1 MNKNQKIVIDLGSV
15 RLDLSFEE
23 EDTLKVTE
31 TPQTSRPVVRSS
43 FALGVMNYSRLDL
56 EKYKATVK
64 GLTQFGDRR
73 QGTERNRKAVDWIE
87 AQLRSYGC
95 ANTERSKYDFTQPTP
110 RPTPARTRLPICV
123 AAYLCCT

>member
-56 EKYKATVK
+56 EKYKSKNERVK
-64 GLTQFGDRR
+64 VNVIGGFRLDS
-73 QGTERNRKAVDWIE
+73 DI
-87 AQLRSYGC
+87 S
-95 ANTERSKYDFTQPTP
+95 
-110 RPTPARTRLPICV
+110 PALALDVMDSIRVIGVFQAMDNVKNALMQSGKMQ
-123 AAYLCCT
+123 